1 MTSGPTNHGGW
12 GAPDPGGSGWGS
24 PPGGTPDAPTA
35 PQAVPPVAT
44 NPWGGFPTGAPTNLP
59 GPVGP
64 SDLSPDAG
72 DPARKDGPEPGRSRT
87 PLIIG
92 IIIAAVAVTAVLGV
106 AAYLF
111 FGGSGDGD
119 GGSGTAPAPRDDTAT
134 TTTVPDGPRETLQP
148 DNV

>member
-24 PPGGTPDAPTA
+24 PPGGTPDAP
-35 PQAVPPVAT
+35 QAVPPVAT

-59 GPVGP
+59 GPSGP
-64 SDLSPDAG
+64 SPDGG
-72 DPARKDGPEPGRSRT
+72 DPARKDGPEPGSGRSRT

-92 IIIAAVAVTAVLGV
+92 IIIAAVAVTAVHGV

-134 TTTVPDGPRETLQP
+134 TTTAPDGPRETLQP